1 MIEEIALSDFG
12 YLNLVAIAGIFLIG
26 MPHGSF
32 DGAIAM
38 HLGIADKPKKMMTFL
53 VSYVLLTALVVA
65 TWMLLPALTLI
76 LFLYVSSYHFGS
88 RDAISKSGGFHVVES
103 LTLGGL
109 VVVAIS
115 QFHKQEVDEIFSYL
129 VNGDTSLIWASINLL
144 SLVVILGLIECV
156 TIFEKKPEF
165 SKKAVEILALIAI
178 FALAPPLLGFAI
190 YFCLVHSSR
199 HFSEV
204 FKTLSKTIS
213 AQRIQLQA
221 LVLTGLTWTA
231 GIVAFFLFADVA
243 NPGPAILRITFI
255 GLAGLTVPHM
265 LLVDGLMSNPMKS
278 TELRQIE

>member
-1 MIEEIALSDFG
+1 MIEAFVQSDFG
-12 YLNLVAIAGIFLIG
+12 HLNFIAIAGIFLIG

-38 HLGIADKPKKMMTFL
+38 HLGIADKPKKMLTFL

-65 TWMLLPALTLI
+65 TWMVLPSLTLI
-76 LFLYVSSYHFGS
+76 LFLFISSYHFGS
-88 RDAISKSGGFHVVES
+88 RDAISKAGGFHVVES

-115 QFHKQEVDEIFSYL
+115 QFHRQEVDVIFSYL
-129 VNGDTSLIWASINLL
+129 VNGDTSLIWASINVL

-156 TIFEKKPEF
+156 TVFEKRPEF

-178 FALAPPLLGFAI
+178 FAIAPPLLGFAI

-199 HFSEV
+199 HFLEV
-204 FKTLSKTIS
+204 FKTLSQTIS

-221 LVLTGLTWTA
+221 LALTGLTWTA
-231 GIVAFFLFADVA
+231 GILAFLLFADVA

-265 LLVDGLMSNPMKS
+265 LLVDGLMPNKTKS
-278 TELRQIE
+278 A